1 VSTSSRPDLSPALR
15 LVLLSAGI
23 VINVAGLRFASTLLV
38 PFALA
43 LFVTAVSLPLL
54 SRFVQRGFPSG
65 LAVLAVLVLDIVA
78 LLSVVSL
85 LVRSLAEMGAAIPT
99 YMEQLTGVEASLLH
113 WLARRGME
121 IEAIPYMDLIP
132 SEHLLGLATTF
143 LRGATDVMSTAFLVA
158 LITVFLLLESTHFRV
173 KLHLALGKSGEDL
186 DWFATVL
193 TEVQEYLALK
203 TVISAATGLLI
214 GLAAWLLGVDF
225 ALLWGLLAFF
235 LNFIPNVGSI
245 LAAVPAVLV
254 ALLQHGIGTALGLAG
269 VFLAV
274 NMLVGNLIE
283 PAIFGR
289 RLGLS
294 TLVVVLSL
302 VFWGWV
308 WGPVGMFLSVPLA
321 MVTKIVLDHTSGYRW
336 IAVLMAGKPEASIP
350 VSEPL
355 PRADPTGAEP

>member
-1 VSTSSRPDLSPALR
+1 VVT
-15 LVLLSAGI
+15 
-23 VINVAGLRFASTLLV
+23 VAGLRLASTLLV
-38 PFALA
+38 PLALA
-43 LFVTAVSLPLL
+43 LFLTVVSLPLL
-54 SRFVQRGFPSG
+54 VRLVARGFPVG
-65 LAVLAVLVLDIVA
+65 FAVLTVLILDITL

-85 LVRSLAEMGAAIPT
+85 LVRSFAEMGAAIPG
-99 YMEQLTGVEASLLH
+99 YMEQLTVLEASLLQ
-113 WLARRGME
+113 WLAGRGVR

-132 SEHLLGLATTF
+132 SEHVLGLATTF

-158 LITVFLLLESTHFRV
+158 LITVFLLLEATVFPEKIR
-173 KLHLALGKSGEDL
+173 LALGKRGEDL
-186 DWFATVL
+186 DWFDTVL
-193 TEVQEYLALK
+193 TEVQQYLALK
-203 TVISAATGLLI
+203 TFISAATGLLI
-214 GLAAWLLGVDF
+214 GLTAWLLGVDF

-254 ALLQHGIGTALGLAG
+254 AFLQHGLGTALALAA
-269 VFLAV
+269 VYLAV

-283 PAIFGR
+283 PALFGR

-321 MVTKIVLDHTSGYRW
+321 MVTKIVLDNTSGYRW
-336 IAVLMAGKPEASIP
+336 IAVLMAGTPEAAR
-350 VSEPL
+350 PL
-355 PRADPTGAEP
+355 PDPVPDGRPTG

>member
-1 VSTSSRPDLSPALR
+1 MNTVASGVLSPALR
-15 LVLLSAGI
+15 LVLFTAGI
-23 VINVAGLRFASTLLV
+23 VVTVAGLRLASGLLV
-38 PFALA
+38 PLALA
-43 LFVTAVSLPLL
+43 LFITVVSLPLL
-54 SRFVQRGFPSG
+54 VRVVARGFPVG
-65 LAVLAVLVLDIVA
+65 LAVFTVLVLDVA
-78 LLSVVSL
+78 VLLSVVSL
-85 LVRSLAEMGAAIPT
+85 LVRSLAEMGAAIPL
-99 YMEQLTGVEASLLH
+99 YMEQLTAMEASLLL
-113 WLARRGME
+113 WLAGRGLE

-132 SEHLLGLATTF
+132 SEHLLALATTF

-158 LITVFLLLESTHFRV
+158 LISVFLLLESAAFPL
-173 KLHLALGKSGEDL
+173 KLRHALGKQGEGL

-203 TVISAATGLLI
+203 TAISAATGLVI

-245 LAAVPAVLV
+245 LAAVPAVLI
-254 ALLQHGIGTALGLAG
+254 ALLQHGIGTALALAG
-269 VFLAV
+269 VYLAV
-274 NMLVGNLIE
+274 NMVIGNLIE
-283 PAIFGR
+283 PAFLGH

-321 MVTKIVLDHTSGYRW
+321 MVTKIVLEHTSGYRW
-336 IAVLMAGKPEASIP
+336 IAVLMAGPPKLAAPQRR
-350 VSEPL
+350 
-355 PRADPTGAEP
+355 PRAGPSPPA